1 MKPLIEK
8 AKFLLSPVMVYW
20 DDTNLP
26 FTVNG
31 PRREG
36 SFVASSFIR
45 AWFWCQL
52 WCLFHDRAATY
63 IGAVPETQRRTKE

>member
-1 MKPLIEK
+1 MKALIEK
-8 AKFLLSPVMVYW
+8 IKFLLSPVTVYW

-52 WCLFHDRAATY
+52 WCLRHDRAATY
-63 IGAVPETQRRTKE
+63 IGPLARIEQSV

>member
-1 MKPLIEK
+1 MKALT
-8 AKFLLSPVMVYW
+8 AKMNFLLSPVVVYW

-31 PRREG
+31 PRRDG

-45 AWFWCQL
+45 AWLWCQL
-52 WCLFHDRAATY
+52 WCLSHDRAATY
-63 IGAVPETQRRTKE
+63 IGPVEK